1 MELSADERTRML
13 AEARENARR
22 DEASRIDG
30 AREEG
35 IHIGEERGREE
46 GLRMANL
53 ENARKMKGLG
63 FSVENIRVITG
74 IPEETIEKL

>member
-35 IHIGEERGREE
+35 IHIGEERGRDEILAQLKS
-46 GLRMANL
+46 G
-53 ENARKMKGLG
+53 K
-63 FSVENIRVITG
+63 SVQEIIREYG
-74 IPEETIEKL
+74 AE